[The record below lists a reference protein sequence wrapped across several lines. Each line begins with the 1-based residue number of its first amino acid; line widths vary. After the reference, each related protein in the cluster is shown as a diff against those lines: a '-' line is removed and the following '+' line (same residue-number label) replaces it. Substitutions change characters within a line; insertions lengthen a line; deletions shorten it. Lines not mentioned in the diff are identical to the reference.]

1 MLLNVKINTQ
11 AIFKGNDNLPPALH
25 FVIQTAPST
34 PHRLLVL
41 LDGWLVLPLLEERVP
56 CLPQVDL
63 RVGSGWRR
71 GLGVLAG
78 RVFFRVLT
86 VPAPR

>member
-41 LDGWLVLPLLEERVP
+41 LDGLLVLSLVEQKVPLF
-56 CLPQVDL
+56 PQVAIT
-63 RVGSGWRR
+63 GEWRG
-71 GLGVLAG
+71 GLGLLAG
-78 RVFFRVLT
+78 RIVLRVLT
-86 VPAPR
+86 VPAPE